1 MRRLQ
6 PLVAIVLVGAMF
18 SLTGCLW
25 GGDNKR
31 KSYWRGVEKMAASQ
45 SSERAKSSAPER
57 PRERSYAP
65 KPSRERSASRES
77 GRLKRFTNEGGS
89 KTRALLDF
97 LLEHG
102 QLVRVKPWERDLVAL
117 EEMGW
122 DPDSLQSLRRSHIY
136 FSKEASLVGG
146 SAGGGGCG
154 CN

>member
-1 MRRLQ
+1 MSRLR

-18 SLTGCLW
+18 SLSGCLW
-25 GGDNKR
+25 GGDKER
-31 KSYWRGVEKMAASQ
+31 KSYWRRVEKMADRQ
-45 SSERAKSSAPER
+45 SSERARSSE
-57 PRERSYAP
+57 PRRTTERS
-65 KPSRERSASRES
+65 SSRES
-77 GRLKRFTNEGGS
+77 ERSKRFAHEGGTR
-89 KTRALLDF
+89 TRAFLDV

-102 QLVRVKPWERDLVAL
+102 WLVRVKPWERDLVAL

-122 DPDSLQSLRRSHIY
+122 EPDPLQSLRRSHIY

>member
-6 PLVAIVLVGAMF
+6 PLVAIVLMGAMF

-57 PRERSYAP
+57 RERSF
-65 KPSRERSASRES
+65 SRES

>member
-1 MRRLQ
+1 MRRYR
-6 PLVAIVLVGAMF
+6 PLVAIVLLGAVF

-25 GGDNKR
+25 RGDKES
-31 KSYWRGVEKMAASQ
+31 KSYWRRVEQMADSQ
-45 SSERAKSSAPER
+45 SSERARSSAPR
-57 PRERSYAP
+57 RTKERS
-65 KPSRERSASRES
+65 SSRES
-77 GRLKRFTNEGGS
+77 ERPKRFTHEGGTR
-89 KTRALLDF
+89 TRALLDF
-97 LLEHG
+97 LLEHPW
-102 QLVRVKPWERDLVAL
+102 LVRVKPWERDLVAL